1 MVRHSIEAIL
11 ILDKIGIPRFF
22 MQLDPRARALDPI
35 LASSFFS
42 AIDIFSRE
50 VFQTNEPVFRVD
62 YGARMF
68 TIVSGVQ
75 TNLIAVSLG
84 PQPDEVP
91 AILNS
96 LLAEFELEWLA
107 SASKHDL
114 DTSFVEIYL
123 SAFGERVMEKLSFQ
137 EIPAKWVP
145 YFLPDVKLKKSEK
158 SAVSDLIDGE
168 RTVERIWIDSHVAE
182 KDLYLEISK
191 LWARRA
197 IKFSNMLATSD
208 FVSPRSSFT
217 KLLHSD
223 SKERREFE
231 ELFPT
236 MLSALPR
243 FAALMDGRRTIGY
256 IVQHLEERYEEKDL
270 FDVLDYLLDINA
282 IETLSPEKRRILL
295 GKETLDTAMLIAE
308 DIYSIG
314 AVAEALETVIDKTTS
329 PEALGQLRFLTSG
342 WSVNFDFRLYEGLH
356 PNRLMV
362 LFGDWIKIIA
372 QFTEVLNPEY
382 MELFADSM
390 AEALVHDVFS
400 RYTGYDMR
408 GLEEYA
414 YWLEL
419 LTADSWPKAR
429 FVRTGVDLG
438 VDKHVIQ
445 ELAHEIV
452 TRGQAIYGPV
462 RMKFMCLASGVSM
475 GQDLSP
481 RWLADYSEETLELLV
496 TNYSRLGP
504 AARLTIA
511 ILGKQKGIPM
521 IPEELIL
528 RLREKV
534 VG

>member
-1 MVRHSIEAIL
+1 MVRHSIEAVL
-11 ILDKIGIPRFF
+11 ILDKVGIPRFF
-22 MQLDPRARALDPI
+22 MQLNPRARGLDPV

-50 VFQTNEPVFRVD
+50 VFQTNEPIFTVD

-68 TIVSGVQ
+68 TVITGVK

-91 AILNS
+91 SILTS

-123 SAFGERVMEKLSFQ
+123 RAFGERVMEKLAFQ
-137 EIPAKWVP
+137 DIPEKWIP
-145 YFLPDVKLKKSEK
+145 YFLPDVDLTRIGRSKVI
-158 SAVSDLIDGE
+158 ALIDGE
-168 RTVERIWIDSHVAE
+168 RSIERIKIDGHIPE
-182 KDLYLEISK
+182 KDLLLQISK
-191 LWARRA
+191 LWAQRA
-197 IKFSNMLATSD
+197 IKFRNMLSKTD
-208 FVSPRSSFT
+208 VISPRTQFT

-223 SKERREFE
+223 SEKRLAFE
-231 ELFPT
+231 EQFPT

-243 FAALMDGRRTIGY
+243 LAALIDGRRTIGY
-256 IVQHLEERYEEKDL
+256 IGQHLEGKYEEKQL
-270 FDVLDYLLDINA
+270 FDVLDYLLDMKA

-295 GKETLDTAMLIAE
+295 GKEALDTALHIAE
-308 DIYSIG
+308 DVYS
-314 AVAEALETVIDKTTS
+314 AETVANAIDLVIEKTTS

-342 WSVNFDFRLYEGLH
+342 WAIDFDFRLYEGIH

-362 LFGDWIKIIA
+362 LFGDWMKIIA
-372 QFTEVLNPEY
+372 QFTDALDP
-382 MELFADSM
+382 MRLELFADSM

-400 RYTGYDMR
+400 RYTGHDMR
-408 GLEEYA
+408 GFEEYA

-419 LTADSWPKAR
+419 LTADSWPRAR

-438 VDKHVIQ
+438 VDKDLIQ
-445 ELAHEIV
+445 ELAETIV

-475 GQDLSP
+475 GEHLSP
-481 RWLADYSEETLELLV
+481 KLLSEYSKETIELLI

-511 ILGKQKGIPM
+511 VLGKQKGIPI

-528 RLREKV
+528 RLRERV
-534 VG
+534 VD